1 MGQLKRTDEVEHGGQ
16 CVYGKKQNIV
26 STAFC
31 FVCLG
36 KKKKKQPC
44 QMSQTNEK
52 QTLPKTGWTVAILFL
67 ARKKNRQC
75 FHFII
80 ISVSHIHYSNSNSN
94 VVQLNQLP
102 FC

>member
-36 KKKKKQPC
+36 KKKKSNHVRCHKQMRNKRYLELAGLWRFCFSREKKIANAFISLLYQYPIFIIQTQI
-44 QMSQTNEK
+44 QMSFN
-52 QTLPKTGWTVAILFL
+52 
-67 ARKKNRQC
+67 
-75 FHFII
+75 
-80 ISVSHIHYSNSNSN
+80 
-94 VVQLNQLP
+94 
-102 FC
+102 